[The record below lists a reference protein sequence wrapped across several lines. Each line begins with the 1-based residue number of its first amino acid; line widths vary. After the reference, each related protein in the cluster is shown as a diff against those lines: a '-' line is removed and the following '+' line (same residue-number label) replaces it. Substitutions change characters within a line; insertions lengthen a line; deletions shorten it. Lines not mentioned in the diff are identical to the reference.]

1 MSRPLMK
8 ALLAAAA
15 LSLVLVGATA
25 VLAKDKTADPTAPA
39 AAAPTAGSAKPTT
52 APPAAPRK
60 ATPQQRA
67 EAERLDPLARAAF
80 WANEVAAD
88 PRDVD
93 AGAHLAAALRT
104 LGRNQEAALAAQ
116 QALVVDPGDKGALM
130 EEARAFVAGGQGF
143 YAIDPLT
150 RLGGKD
156 AKDWRV
162 LSLLGV
168 AFEQVAR
175 GEEAEAAWRRA
186 LELSPDNPSVLS
198 NLALHAAAQGRA
210 GEAETLLRRA
220 SIQPG
225 AGIQVRQNLALVLG
239 LEGKLAEAETIQRQD
254 LPPELADANM
264 AYLRAAAAGA
274 APVK

>member
-8 ALLAAAA
+8 ALFAAAA
-15 LSLVLVGATA
+15 LSLAPADA
-25 VLAKDKTADPTAPA
+25 VMAKDKPADPAAPAVAAQPAGTSKPA
-39 AAAPTAGSAKPTT
+39 AAP
-52 APPAAPRK
+52 APPPRR
-60 ATPQQRA
+60 ATPQERA

-80 WANEVAAD
+80 WGAQAAAD
-88 PRDVD
+88 PRDAD
-93 AGAHLAAALRT
+93 AGVHLAAALRA

-116 QALVVDPGDKGALM
+116 QVLVVDPGDKDAMM
-130 EEARAFVAGGQGF
+130 EQARAFVAGGQGF

-168 AFEQVAR
+168 AFEQVSR
-175 GEEAEAAWRRA
+175 DQEAEAAWRRA

-198 NLALHAAAQGRA
+198 NLALHEAADGKA
-210 GEAETLLRRA
+210 GEAEALLRKA
-220 SIQPG
+220 AAQPG
-225 AGIQVRQNLALVLG
+225 ASVQVRQNLALVLG
-239 LEGKLAEAETIQRQD
+239 LEGKLTEAETIERQD

-264 AYLRAAAAGA
+264 AYLRAAAGGA
-274 APVK
+274 APIK